1 MTMSRS
7 LAVKVTVS
15 SMLLLVLG
23 LGVAERNSIPALIAA
38 LQKDPVSSFEAAH
51 ALGGLG
57 AEARPAVP
65 ALIGMLRSGDHDR
78 TEVATFVLARIA
90 PDPSVE
96 AAVPI
101 LMETVRGSGK
111 GWVAEFNAAVAL
123 RKLGRDEY
131 ELFTILRDGTSLSLM
146 IPLLEG
152 GKPLNRL
159 HVCEALM
166 LSGPPRRDFLDL
178 LRKTAAKDPD
188 ARVREAALEALRA
201 VGAAE
206 KVAMPDEAPKALP
219 SLPPELAEA
228 GQAVIESQRTLDQY
242 DRMTGLRLLGGTR
255 EDDSVTIDFFSTR
268 GITSNGAVRM
278 VRKGSR
284 WVQDSISDYPGY
296 SEPGIDDSTP
306 LGLRETAALALLKAV
321 AAGQTYHWLKTSP
334 STYADSLAKLDL
346 PAQTPGYAITL
357 TAGAKS
363 NGIHHAWSAEAH
375 PVDYPET
382 GVHSYYIDERG
393 VILQSDTRGLPL
405 ALEMPEH

>member
-1 MTMSRS
+1 MGATAALDAFFVPR
-7 LAVKVTVS
+7 ARARR
-15 SMLLLVLG
+15 G
-23 LGVAERNSIPALIAA
+23 GADSIPALIAA

-123 RKLGRDEY
+123 RKLGLEEE
-131 ELFTILRDGTSLSLM
+131 ELFTILRDGTNLSLM
-146 IPLLEG
+146 LPLLEG

-188 ARVREAALEALRA
+188 ARVREAALEALRGRCSRESCHA
-201 VGAAE
+201 GRSS
-206 KVAMPDEAPKALP
+206 PRRSPRCRP
-219 SLPPELAEA
+219 SSPR
-228 GQAVIESQRTLDQY
+228 QA
-242 DRMTGLRLLGGTR
+242 RL
-255 EDDSVTIDFFSTR
+255 
-268 GITSNGAVRM
+268 
-278 VRKGSR
+278 
-284 WVQDSISDYPGY
+284 
-296 SEPGIDDSTP
+296 
-306 LGLRETAALALLKAV
+306 
-321 AAGQTYHWLKTSP
+321 
-334 STYADSLAKLDL
+334 
-346 PAQTPGYAITL
+346 
-357 TAGAKS
+357 
-363 NGIHHAWSAEAH
+363 
-375 PVDYPET
+375 
-382 GVHSYYIDERG
+382 
-393 VILQSDTRGLPL
+393 
-405 ALEMPEH
+405 